1 MRRLLIPILLLA
13 TAALPPQSASARPGR
28 YEITPTVGYRAA
40 GDFDVDDV
48 QILEDSFETD
58 EGTSFGLTFDIPLN
72 DVLALE
78 LLANRQRTD
87 LIATGGLFES
97 SEVIA
102 DFDIDYYQVGLVAQ
116 FGSGQIH
123 PFMTVGLGIARLSV
137 DLAGTID
144 EDRPSGSLG
153 GGVKIYFGE
162 HVGLRLEGRGYYVG
176 LDDNDDSERWEDED
190 SLSQVEASVGLILAF

>member
-1 MRRLLIPILLLA
+1 MRRFAIVTLLLV
-13 TAALPPQSASARPGR
+13 TAGLVPNVASARPGR

-58 EGTSFGLTFDIPLN
+58 EGTALGLTFDIPLN
-72 DVLALE
+72 DVLSLE
-78 LLANRQRTD
+78 LLANRQKTE
-87 LIATGGLFES
+87 LIATGGLFEDA
-97 SEVIA
+97 EQVA

-116 FGSGQIH
+116 FGNGQIH
-123 PFMTVGLGIARLSV
+123 PFVAVGLGVARLSV

-144 EDRPSGSLG
+144 EDRPAGSLG

-176 LDDNDDSERWEDED
+176 LDDDDDSERWEDED
-190 SLSQVEASVGLILAF
+190 SLTQVEASVGLILAF